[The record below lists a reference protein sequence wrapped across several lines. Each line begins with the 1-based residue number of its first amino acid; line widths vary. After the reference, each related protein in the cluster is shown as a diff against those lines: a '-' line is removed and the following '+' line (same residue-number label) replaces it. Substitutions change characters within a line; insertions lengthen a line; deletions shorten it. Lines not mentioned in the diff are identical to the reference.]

1 MSPCGRRAHAHVLK
15 LSVFAL
21 GLAFGGTPSLAQPGQ
36 TDQPSETPQGQV
48 ANSPPATSNPQGT
61 SNPSD
66 EKLEPVVVEK
76 PAPQPRRTVPVANP
90 APSRT
95 QPVVVPNR
103 NPSAPAR
110 PQRTAGPT
118 RSPRATPAQNGLSEG
133 AQTKPETGSGPVKG
147 YVATRS
153 DTAMKTDTPIIETPQ
168 SIEVVPRDQLDAQQV
183 WTAKEALRYSAGV
196 VSDSRSNFGLYDI
209 MYNRGFIVDRY
220 LDGMKLQGNTGFVT
234 PQIDLYGMERVELL
248 RGPASVMFGQGSPG
262 GLVNMVSKRPLDQ
275 PFGEIQLQGG
285 SYDRFQG
292 AFDVGGRVDPDGK
305 YLWRLTGDTR
315 DAGNQVQF
323 IESEHKFIAPA
334 FTWHPN
340 PDTTLT
346 ILANYQVDPKGGL
359 YNFVPSVGSVIAN
372 PNGQIPTRFYAGD
385 PSWNLIDRTQYG
397 AGYLFEQNIG
407 PVFTFRQG
415 VRYLETS
422 GSLNQVLPLTGGLES
437 DNATL
442 DRYVQQDGERISSY
456 TMDNNLQAKFATGP
470 VEHTMLFGVDY
481 QQTLWTQLLAQ
492 DFTSSINI
500 YNPAYYQPIALS
512 PFADYMSTH
521 QKQEQTGVYVQ
532 EQAKFGNLILVGAGR
547 RDHAHSD
554 TLFGDTYTANGTV
567 GNTEQNDYATTGRVG
582 MVYLLDGG
590 WAPYALHATSFNPTP
605 GTEFGGTPFKPTTG
619 TLNEGGVRYS
629 PAGLNL
635 MITASYFDI
644 VEQNVLTP
652 DPVHLG
658 FLTQTGQIRSNGWE
672 VEARASVTN
681 RLDLIG
687 SYTYINAKV
696 TQSNDVDLGKVPL
709 WIPRNMASG
718 WVDYT
723 FRDGPLDGLGFAVGE
738 RYVGYTYGDP
748 ANTELVPAYTLTDA
762 ALHYDLATWGPE
774 LKGYRFTVNATNLF
788 DKVYVSECSTT
799 NCLYGLRRQV
809 LATLR
814 YRW

>member
-1 MSPCGRRAHAHVLK
+1 M
-15 LSVFAL
+15 
-21 GLAFGGTPSLAQPGQ
+21 GLAFGGAAALAQPSQ
-36 TDQPSETPQGQV
+36 TDQPNETPQGQSDSP
-48 ANSPPATSNPQGT
+48 APSNPPATSPAPSNSPST
-61 SNPSD
+61 STPSGN
-66 EKLEPVVVEK
+66 KLEPLVVEK
-76 PAPQPRRTVPVANP
+76 PATQPRRTVPVANP
-90 APSRT
+90 APARSA
-95 QPVVVPNR
+95 PVAVPNR
-103 NPSAPAR
+103 NPSATVR
-110 PQRTAGPT
+110 TQRTAGPA
-118 RSPRATPAQNGLSEG
+118 RAPRTAPAGPSQAGPSQG
-133 AQTKPETGSGPVKG
+133 AQAKPETGTGPVKG
-147 YVATRS
+147 FVATRS

-168 SIEVVPRDQLDAQQV
+168 SIEVVPRDQLEAQQV

-209 MYNRGFIVDRY
+209 MYNRGFVVDRY

-234 PQIDLYGMERVELL
+234 PQVDLYGMERVELL

-275 PFGEIQLQGG
+275 PFGGEVELQGG

-292 AFDVGGRVDPDGK
+292 AFDVGGRVDPEGQ
-305 YLWRLTGDTR
+305 YLWRLTGDMR
-315 DAGNQVQF
+315 QADNQVQF
-323 IESEHKFIAPA
+323 IQEEHRFIAPA

-340 PDTTLT
+340 PDTTFT

-359 YNFVPSVGSVIAN
+359 YNFVPAVGSVMAN

-385 PSWNLIDRTQYG
+385 PNYNLINRTQYG
-397 AGYLFEQNIG
+397 AGYVFEQNIG

-415 VRYLETS
+415 LRYLDTT
-422 GSLNQVLPLTGGLES
+422 GNLNQVLPLGLEA
-437 DNATL
+437 DNVTL
-442 DRYVQQDGERISSY
+442 DRYVQQDGERISSF

-470 VEHTMLFGVDY
+470 IQHTMLFGVDY

-500 YNPAYYQPIALS
+500 YNPAYYQPIALT
-512 PFADYMSTH
+512 PFADFMSTH
-521 QKQEQTGVYVQ
+521 QKQEQMGVYVQ
-532 EQAKFGNLILVGAGR
+532 EQAKIGNLILVGAGR

-554 TLFGDTYTANGTV
+554 TLFGDTYANNGVV

-582 MVYLLDGG
+582 LVYLLDGG

-635 MITASYFDI
+635 MITASYYDI
-644 VEQNVLTP
+644 VEENVLTP

-681 RLDLIG
+681 QLDLIG

-696 TQSNDVDLGKVPL
+696 TQSNDVDLNKVPL

-723 FRDGPLDGLGFAVGE
+723 FRDGPLNGLGFAVGE
-738 RYVGYTYGDP
+738 RFVGYTYGNP
-748 ANTELVPAYTLTDA
+748 SNSELIPAYTLTDA

-774 LKGYRFTVNATNLF
+774 LKGYRFSVNATNLF
-788 DKVYVSECSTT
+788 DKVYVSECTNA
-799 NCLYGLRRQV
+799 NCLYGLRRKV